1 MGGLSIPSLK
11 GEQKLYITMVEKKLY
26 ITMKRSHESKTLHN
40 YVLSKKLYITM
51 EAFGFHFLREGYR

>member
-40 YVLSKKLYITM
+40 YVLSKNFT
-51 EAFGFHFLREGYR
+51 